1 MQDKR
6 TEWRESLTPDMVN
19 HLVFLDESGVNID
32 LTRRYGRAR
41 SNCPVVD
48 STPLNTPRTQTVL
61 AAIRV
66 DGTIIPT
73 TYEGGT
79 TGDVFVNYLKDTLLP
94 ALRPGD
100 IIIMDNL
107 RSHHVARVAQVLA
120 DSGHE
125 ALYLPPYSPDLN
137 PIEMLWSKLKAILRK
152 WKVRV
157 YALLPK
163 MILKALA
170 LVSVKDCRDWFAKDG
185 YCPLF

>member
-41 SNCPVVD
+41 SNCRVVD

-125 ALYLPPYSPDLN
+125 ALYLPPYVFGKIGNEQKGAKS
-137 PIEMLWSKLKAILRK
+137 EQRRVAMKRAI
-152 WKVRV
+152 VST
-157 YALLPK
+157 PK
-163 MILKALA
+163 M
-170 LVSVKDCRDWFAKDG
+170 R
-185 YCPLF
+185 YP